1 MLCSVQFVDVTIVE
15 CVMIHVTVYVPH
27 HNCKRIKPFLTYSEE
42 SKSFFKAAG
51 LFELKLKFSMIDE
64 IISRAEQFEN

>member
-1 MLCSVQFVDVTIVE
+1 MLYSVQFVDVTIVE
-15 CVMIHVTVYVPH
+15 CVMIHVPVYVSH
-27 HNCKRIKPFLTYSEE
+27 HNCKRIKTFLTYSEE

-51 LFELKLKFSMIDE
+51 LFESKLKFSMRDE